1 MPGQNGQ
8 HQTSFQERLERLG
21 TQAAPEPRVT
31 RSRRKARP
39 HHTEKQPIPKSFFLA
54 IVLGGALV
62 LAGNVIWFANSGLA
76 LGYFAQVAKA
86 IGPLPI
92 TGLLL
97 FVLMIG
103 FGFRDKP
110 HVAGLALG
118 MPGMYFG
125 EPYLAYLLPDVWVQM
140 YSAMHVDAMLIQAGL
155 RLPPGLP
162 PL

>member
-1 MPGQNGQ
+1 MPGQSRDQ
-8 HQTSFQERLERLG
+8 QTSFQERLERIG
-21 TQAAPEPRVT
+21 AQSAPERQVT
-31 RSRRKARP
+31 TPRRKARP
-39 HHTEKQPIPKSFFLA
+39 HHSEKQPIPKSFYLA

-62 LAGNVIWFANSGLA
+62 LLGNVIWFANSGLA
-76 LGYFAQVAKA
+76 IGYFAQVAKA

-92 TGLLL
+92 TALLL
-97 FVLMIG
+97 FVVMIG

-110 HVAGLALG
+110 HVAGLVIG

-125 EPYLAYLLPDVWVQM
+125 EPYLAYLLPDLWAQM